1 MFKKFAVILVFL
13 MLFLSAVALA
23 APTRGQLVPARPG
36 GAALVVNAPSQ
47 TGMGARNGSL
57 VLPAAT
63 QKFYY
68 NPITFVWEVVAGDAK
83 YKLKSVGSKGGV
95 VKANVPV
102 GDCTTECQVEVQ
114 FPKTAQSWTT
124 KAKVFDSADA
134 KIAIIKFDAFNT
146 APPAK
151 PVQTSPANGET
162 VSGNEV
168 SLVFDYAEGATKFTV
183 KVIDPFGGVV
193 SGTADAAGDNGICN
207 QELVCG
213 FIYETE
219 DGSNLPSGTY
229 TWKIAGKGAFGKGK
243 SASRTFVVP

>member
-23 APTRGQLVPARPG
+23 APTRGQLAPARPG

-124 KAKVFDSADA
+124 KAKVFDAADV

-146 APPAK
+146 VPPAK
-151 PVQTSPANGET
+151 PAQTSPANGGT
-162 VSGNEV
+162 VSGSSV

-183 KVIDPFGGVV
+183 KVIDPFGDTV
-193 SGTADAAGDNGICN
+193 SGAADVEDICN
-207 QELVCG
+207 QDLECG
-213 FIYETE
+213 FEYSTT

-229 TWKIAGKGAFGKGK
+229 TWKVAGKGAYGKGK
-243 SASRTFVVP
+243 SATRTFVIP